1 MSKSL
6 FVKVNLFIIK
16 ANRGGYVF
24 MQEEALRY
32 VGLVRSITSKYGFRS
47 DYDDLFQAGMLGL
60 QTALQKYDSSKETNF
75 TDYAYLWIK
84 GEVLKAVNN
93 DYQVHIPSDIYK
105 LSKDVKET
113 REYLS
118 QNLGREPTN
127 SEIAY
132 FLGIDEEK
140 IISVMNAIKSPY
152 SLDNNYLDDDYN
164 LYSKIALIEK
174 GYDVG
179 VLDLKEAIM
188 GLEESEIALIT
199 SRYYQDMT
207 QKETADILGLSQV
220 QVSRKESK
228 ILEKLKSKVA

>member
-1 MSKSL
+1 
-6 FVKVNLFIIK
+6 
-16 ANRGGYVF
+16 
-24 MQEEALRY
+24 MQEEALKY
-32 VGLVRSITSKYGFRS
+32 VGLVRSITSKYSFRS

-60 QTALQKYDSSKETNF
+60 QTALQKYDSSKETDF
-75 TDYAYLWIK
+75 ADYAYLWIK

-105 LSKDVKET
+105 LSKDIKET

-118 QNLGREPTN
+118 QNLGREPTT

-132 FLGIDEEK
+132 FLGLSEEK
-140 IISVMNAIKSPY
+140 VVSVMNAIKSPY

-164 LYSKIALIEK
+164 LYNKIALIEK

-188 GLEESEIALIT
+188 GLEESERVLIT

-207 QKETADILGLSQV
+207 QKETAESLGLSQV
-220 QVSRKESK
+220 QVSRKESR

>member
-1 MSKSL
+1 
-6 FVKVNLFIIK
+6 
-16 ANRGGYVF
+16 
-24 MQEEALRY
+24 MQEEALKY
-32 VGLVRSITSKYGFRS
+32 VGLVRSITSKYSFRS

-60 QTALQKYDSSKETNF
+60 QTALQKYDSIKETDF

-105 LSKDVKET
+105 LSKDIKET

-118 QNLGREPTN
+118 QNLGREPTT

-132 FLGIDEEK
+132 FLGLSEEK
-140 IISVMNAIKSPY
+140 VVSVMNAIKSPY

-164 LYSKIALIEK
+164 LYNKIALIEK

-188 GLEESEIALIT
+188 GLEESERVLIT

-207 QKETADILGLSQV
+207 QKETAESLGLSQV
-220 QVSRKESK
+220 QVSRKESR

>member
-1 MSKSL
+1 
-6 FVKVNLFIIK
+6 
-16 ANRGGYVF
+16 
-24 MQEEALRY
+24 MQEEALKY

-60 QTALQKYDSSKETNF
+60 QTALQKYDSSKETDF
-75 TDYAYLWIK
+75 ADYAYLWIK

-93 DYQVHIPSDIYK
+93 DYQVHIPNDIYK
-105 LSKDVKET
+105 LSKDIKET

-118 QNLGREPTN
+118 QNLGREPTT

-132 FLGIDEEK
+132 FLGLSEEK
-140 IISVMNAIKSPY
+140 VVSVMNAITVPY

-164 LYSKIALIEK
+164 LYNKIALIEK

-188 GLEESEIALIT
+188 GLEESERVLIT

-207 QKETADILGLSQV
+207 QKETAESLGLSQV
-220 QVSRKESK
+220 QVSRKESR

>member
-1 MSKSL
+1 
-6 FVKVNLFIIK
+6 
-16 ANRGGYVF
+16 
-24 MQEEALRY
+24 MQEEALKY
-32 VGLVRSITSKYGFRS
+32 VGLVRSITSKYSFRS

-60 QTALQKYDSSKETNF
+60 QTALQKYDSSKETDF

-105 LSKDVKET
+105 LSKDIKET

-118 QNLGREPTN
+118 QNLGREPTT

-132 FLGIDEEK
+132 FLEIDEEK
-140 IISVMNAIKSPY
+140 VVSVMNAITVPY

-164 LYSKIALIEK
+164 LYNKIALIEK

-188 GLEESEIALIT
+188 GLEESERVLIT

-207 QKETADILGLSQV
+207 QKETAESLGLSQV
-220 QVSRKESK
+220 QVSRKESR

>member
-1 MSKSL
+1 
-6 FVKVNLFIIK
+6 
-16 ANRGGYVF
+16 
-24 MQEEALRY
+24 MQEEALKY
-32 VGLVRSITSKYGFRS
+32 IGLVRSITSKYSFRS

-60 QTALQKYDSSKETNF
+60 QTALQKYDSSKETDF

-105 LSKDVKET
+105 LSKDIKET

-118 QNLGREPTN
+118 QNLGREPTT

-132 FLGIDEEK
+132 FLGLSEEK
-140 IISVMNAIKSPY
+140 VVSVMNAITVPY

-164 LYSKIALIEK
+164 LYNKIALIEK

-188 GLEESEIALIT
+188 GLEESERVLIT

-207 QKETADILGLSQV
+207 QKETAESLGLSQV
-220 QVSRKESK
+220 QVSRKESR

>member
-1 MSKSL
+1 
-6 FVKVNLFIIK
+6 
-16 ANRGGYVF
+16 
-24 MQEEALRY
+24 MQEEALKY

-60 QTALQKYDSSKETNF
+60 QTALQKYDSSKETDF

-105 LSKDVKET
+105 LSKDIKET

-118 QNLGREPTN
+118 QNLGREPTT

-132 FLGIDEEK
+132 FLEIDEEK
-140 IISVMNAIKSPY
+140 VVSVMNAITVPY

-164 LYSKIALIEK
+164 LYNKIALIEK

-188 GLEESEIALIT
+188 GLEESERVLIT

-207 QKETADILGLSQV
+207 QKETAESLGLSQV
-220 QVSRKESK
+220 QVSRKESR

>member
-1 MSKSL
+1 
-6 FVKVNLFIIK
+6 
-16 ANRGGYVF
+16 
-24 MQEEALRY
+24 MQEEALKY

-60 QTALQKYDSSKETNF
+60 QTALQKYDSSKETDF
-75 TDYAYLWIK
+75 ADYAYLWIK

-93 DYQVHIPSDIYK
+93 DYQVHIPNDIYK
-105 LSKDVKET
+105 LSKDIKET

-118 QNLGREPTN
+118 QNLGREPTT

-132 FLGIDEEK
+132 FLGLSEEK
-140 IISVMNAIKSPY
+140 VVSVMNAITVPY

-164 LYSKIALIEK
+164 LYNKIALIEK

-188 GLEESEIALIT
+188 GLEESERALIT

-207 QKETADILGLSQV
+207 QKETAESLGLSQV
-220 QVSRKESK
+220 QVSRKENR

>member
-1 MSKSL
+1 
-6 FVKVNLFIIK
+6 
-16 ANRGGYVF
+16 
-24 MQEEALRY
+24 MQEEALKY
-32 VGLVRSITSKYGFRS
+32 IGLVRSITSKYGFRS

-60 QTALQKYDSSKETNF
+60 QTALQKYDSSKETDF
-75 TDYAYLWIK
+75 ADYAYLWIK

-93 DYQVHIPSDIYK
+93 DYQVHIPNDIYK
-105 LSKDVKET
+105 LSKDIKET

-118 QNLGREPTN
+118 QNLGREPTT

-132 FLGIDEEK
+132 FLGLSEEK
-140 IISVMNAIKSPY
+140 VVSVMNAITVPY

-164 LYSKIALIEK
+164 LYNKIALIEK

-188 GLEESEIALIT
+188 GLEESERVLIT

-207 QKETADILGLSQV
+207 QKETAESLGLSQV
-220 QVSRKESK
+220 QVSRKESR

>member
-1 MSKSL
+1 
-6 FVKVNLFIIK
+6 
-16 ANRGGYVF
+16 
-24 MQEEALRY
+24 MQEEALKY
-32 VGLVRSITSKYGFRS
+32 IGIVKSITSKYSFRS

-93 DYQVHIPSDIYK
+93 NYQVHIPSDIYK
-105 LSKDVKET
+105 LSKDIKET

-118 QNLGREPTN
+118 QNLGREPTT

-132 FLGIDEEK
+132 FLGLSEEK
-140 IISVMNAIKSPY
+140 VVSVMNAITVPY

-164 LYSKIALIEK
+164 LYNKIALIEK

-188 GLEESEIALIT
+188 GLEESERVLIT

-220 QVSRKESK
+220 QVSRKESR

>member
-1 MSKSL
+1 
-6 FVKVNLFIIK
+6 
-16 ANRGGYVF
+16 
-24 MQEEALRY
+24 MQEEALKY
-32 VGLVRSITSKYGFRS
+32 IGIVKSITSKYSFRS

-93 DYQVHIPSDIYK
+93 NYQVHIPSDIYK
-105 LSKDVKET
+105 LSKDIKDA

-118 QNLGREPTN
+118 QNLGREPTTL
-127 SEIAY
+127 EIAY
-132 FLGIDEEK
+132 FLGISEEK
-140 IISVMNAIKSPY
+140 VISIMNAVTTPY
-152 SLDNNYLDDDYN
+152 SLDNSYLDDDYN
-164 LYSKIALIEK
+164 LYNKIALIEK

-188 GLEESEIALIT
+188 GLEESERALIT

-207 QKETADILGLSQV
+207 QQETADILGLSQV
-220 QVSRKESK
+220 QVSRKENK

>member
-1 MSKSL
+1 
-6 FVKVNLFIIK
+6 
-16 ANRGGYVF
+16 
-24 MQEEALRY
+24 MQEEALKY
-32 VGLVRSITSKYGFRS
+32 VGLVRSITSKYSFRS

-60 QTALQKYDSSKETNF
+60 QTALQKYDSIKETNF
-75 TDYAYLWIK
+75 ADYAYLWIK

-93 DYQVHIPSDIYK
+93 DYQVHIPNDIYK
-105 LSKDVKET
+105 LSKDIKET

-118 QNLGREPTN
+118 QNLGREPTT

-132 FLGIDEEK
+132 FLGLSEEK
-140 IISVMNAIKSPY
+140 VVSVMNAITVPY

-164 LYSKIALIEK
+164 LYNKIALIEK

-188 GLEESEIALIT
+188 GLEESERVLIT

-207 QKETADILGLSQV
+207 QKETAESLGLSQV
-220 QVSRKESK
+220 QVSRKENR

>member
-1 MSKSL
+1 
-6 FVKVNLFIIK
+6 
-16 ANRGGYVF
+16 
-24 MQEEALRY
+24 MQEEALKY

-60 QTALQKYDSSKETNF
+60 QTALQKYDSSKETDF

-93 DYQVHIPSDIYK
+93 DYQVHIPNDIYK
-105 LSKDVKET
+105 LSKDIKET

-118 QNLGREPTN
+118 QNLGREPTT

-132 FLGIDEEK
+132 FLGLSEEK
-140 IISVMNAIKSPY
+140 VVSVMNAITVPY

-164 LYSKIALIEK
+164 LYNKIALIEK

-188 GLEESEIALIT
+188 GLEESERVLIT

-207 QKETADILGLSQV
+207 QKETAESLGLSQV

>member
-1 MSKSL
+1 
-6 FVKVNLFIIK
+6 
-16 ANRGGYVF
+16 
-24 MQEEALRY
+24 MQEEALKY

-60 QTALQKYDSSKETNF
+60 QTALQKYDSSKETDF

-105 LSKDVKET
+105 LSKDIKET

-118 QNLGREPTN
+118 QNLGREPTT

-132 FLGIDEEK
+132 FLEIDEEK
-140 IISVMNAIKSPY
+140 VVSVMNAIKSPY

-164 LYSKIALIEK
+164 LYNKIALIEK

-188 GLEESEIALIT
+188 GLEESERALIT

-207 QKETADILGLSQV
+207 QKETAESLGLSQV
-220 QVSRKESK
+220 QVSRKESR

>member
-1 MSKSL
+1 
-6 FVKVNLFIIK
+6 
-16 ANRGGYVF
+16 
-24 MQEEALRY
+24 MQEEALKY
-32 VGLVRSITSKYGFRS
+32 IGLVRSITSKYGFRS

-60 QTALQKYDSSKETNF
+60 QTALQKYDSSKETDF
-75 TDYAYLWIK
+75 ADYAYLWIK

-105 LSKDVKET
+105 LSKDIKET

-118 QNLGREPTN
+118 QNLGREPTT

-132 FLGIDEEK
+132 FLGLSEEK
-140 IISVMNAIKSPY
+140 VVSVMNAIKSPY

-164 LYSKIALIEK
+164 LYNKIALIEK

-188 GLEESEIALIT
+188 GLEESERVLIT

-207 QKETADILGLSQV
+207 QKETAESLGLSQV
-220 QVSRKESK
+220 QVSRKENR